1 MTNILMLL
9 LSTTKMSYSIGT
21 VVALTIGVI
30 LFVIILTIVFVKM
43 FGEYHRFNKDSRRY
57 GYYYRFNRR
66 ISKIKDISHRK

>member
-1 MTNILMLL
+1 MLNTLTPL

-21 VVALTIGVI
+21 VIALTIGVI

-43 FGEYHRFNKDSRRY
+43 FGECHRFNKDSRRY

-66 ISKIKDISHRK
+66 VNKIKNVSHRK